1 MNGYN
6 ILSTTRPSSR
16 YSPTMT
22 TSTSSSMSSPATP
35 TPHVVVRGSA
45 SGFAQEVTAGKYTL
59 RVDEPISAGGT
70 ESAPDPY
77 DYLLAALGSCTS
89 MTVGWYA
96 RHHKIP
102 LENVTVS
109 LRHSR
114 IHAQDCAECETKA
127 GLLDRI
133 DLDVQLTGPI
143 TPEQHAK
150 LMEIAGKCPV
160 HRTLKSE
167 IDIRLRAT

>member
-1 MNGYN
+1 MSN
-6 ILSTTRPSSR
+6 STAGPAV
-16 YSPTMT
+16 PTNA
-22 TSTSSSMSSPATP
+22 PVD
-35 TPHVVVRGSA
+35 HVIVRGSA
-45 SGFAQEVTAGKYTL
+45 GGFLQEATAGKYTFQ
-59 RVDEPISAGGT
+59 VDEPISAGGT

-96 RHHKIP
+96 RRQKIP
-102 LENVTVS
+102 LENVTVR

-114 IHAQDCAECETKA
+114 IHARDCEACETKA

-133 DLDVQLTGPI
+133 DLDVQFAGPI

-150 LMEIAGKCPV
+150 LMEVAAKCPV

-167 IDIRLRAT
+167 IDIRLRAVT

>member
-1 MNGYN
+1 MSN
-6 ILSTTRPSSR
+6 
-16 YSPTMT
+16 
-22 TSTSSSMSSPATP
+22 STSSSVSSRDTP
-35 TPHVVVRGSA
+35 TPRVVVRGSA
-45 SGFAQEVTAGKYTL
+45 SGFLQEVSAGKYTL
-59 RVDEPISAGGT
+59 RVDEPLSAGGT

-77 DYLLAALGSCTS
+77 DYLLTALGSCTS

-114 IHAQDCAECETKA
+114 IHAQDCAECETKS

-167 IDIRLRAT
+167 IDIRLRAA

>member
-1 MNGYN
+1 MTDSLNN
-6 ILSTTRPSSR
+6 PSA
-16 YSPTMT
+16 
-22 TSTSSSMSSPATP
+22 PAE
-35 TPHVVVRGSA
+35 PHVVVRGSA
-45 SGFAQEVTAGKYTL
+45 HGFLQEATVAGHTF
-59 RVDEPISAGGT
+59 RIDEPVAVGGT

-77 DYLLAALGSCTS
+77 DYLLAALGACTS

-114 IHAQDCAECETKA
+114 IHAKDCEECETRI
-127 GLLDRI
+127 GMLDRI
-133 DLDVQLTGPI
+133 DLDLQLSGPI
-143 TPEQHAK
+143 TPEQRAT
-150 LMEIAGKCPV
+150 LLEIAAKCPV

-167 IDIRLRAT
+167 IDIRLHDGATATPAV